1 METFPHAISP
11 HTFPHL
17 WPVSRQFLVHI
28 ALVSAR
34 DQELPG
40 LRNGCFQLGP
50 KNIHMIVT
58 RLMKKLRDIM
68 AIVTCVQ
75 GSW

>member
-50 KNIHMIVT
+50 RKYPYDRYPFDEEI
-58 RLMKKLRDIM
+58 
-68 AIVTCVQ
+68 A
-75 GSW
+75 